1 MVVAWE
7 GGGGI
12 FLKMVDNFYSKSLGK
27 KFGLT
32 PNVFAIRYPKKIL
45 TTFPSIGFGLHTQTT
60 FRI

>member
-27 KFGLT
+27 KFSLT
-32 PNVFAIRYPKKIL
+32 PNVFAIRYPKKI
-45 TTFPSIGFGLHTQTT
+45 
-60 FRI
+60 